1 MSGTGQSPDL
11 AHLRL
16 LGGLDLQSSQR
27 QVTIPGGRKVRALLA
42 CLALS
47 PGKAWPREKL
57 MALLWSDRADEQ
69 ARASLRQALA
79 EMRRAL
85 GQPSA
90 VRTEHDAVSLD
101 PALVAVDALEFER
114 LAKAGKWEEAAA
126 LYRGPLLD
134 GHGVRDGAFED
145 WILVERTRLHDLA
158 VVVIERFAAAQSG
171 DAAIATAQRL
181 LQLDPLREETHR
193 LLMRLYATA
202 GQRAQAL
209 RQYEHCRDALQR
221 ELQAK
226 PDAETERLHREI
238 QSEAVPPLATP
249 PTHAA
254 PGPHSAPGDKPS
266 IAVLPFTNLS
276 GDPEQQYFSD
286 GITEDIITELS
297 RFRSLFVIAR
307 NSSFQFRDRAV
318 DVRRIGRELGVQYVV
333 EGSIRRSGERLR
345 VGTQLIEAETGS
357 HIWAERYDRD
367 LHDIFDV
374 QDELAHAV
382 AATVSGRIDMVGR
395 ERSARLSPAALK
407 AHDLH
412 LRAKAC
418 YLTFTK
424 SGNEQARHLTEE
436 AMAADPLNALIKAFY
451 ANYCVIAY
459 FFDWVPDLDRSL
471 QTALEF
477 AKQAVTLDDGD
488 STVRWILGHALVS
501 ARSYA
506 EARVH
511 AEKAIELNANDTE
524 ARAMYGNL
532 LTYIGEPEKGLE
544 QIELAKRHNPFD
556 WSWTHWVKG
565 IAYFTARRYDEAI
578 DTFNRMHD
586 PNQEVTC
593 FLTASYALAGRLPE
607 AKAKLQ
613 EFLRVAERDMAHF
626 PDRDAQGWI
635 AHLGRASPYEDRR
648 ELDHLCEGLRKA
660 GLPV

>member
-1 MSGTGQSPDL
+1 MSGTDRSSTPLQ
-11 AHLRL
+11 LRL
-16 LGGLDLQSSQR
+16 LGGFDLRSSHGR
-27 QVTIPGGRKVRALLA
+27 VAMPAGRKVRALLT

-57 MALLWSDRADEQ
+57 MALLWSDRGEEQ

-79 EMRRAL
+79 EMRRVL
-85 GQPSA
+85 GEPSP
-90 VRTEHDAVSLD
+90 VRSEHDAVSLD
-101 PALVAVDALEFER
+101 PAFLAVDAVQFEQ
-114 LAKAGKWEEAAA
+114 LAQAGKLGEAAA

-158 VVVIERFAAAQSG
+158 VAALDRFAASQSG

-181 LQLDPLREETHR
+181 LQLDPTREETHR
-193 LLMRLYATA
+193 LLMRLYAAA
-202 GQRAQAL
+202 GQRARAL
-209 RQYEHCRDALQR
+209 RQYDHCREILQR
-221 ELQAK
+221 DLQAK
-226 PDAETERLHREI
+226 PDAETERLCRQI
-238 QSEAVPPLATP
+238 QHETVPPLATP

-254 PGPHSAPGDKPS
+254 PAPTPPLSDKPS
-266 IAVLPFTNLS
+266 IAVLPLTNLS

-307 NSSFQFRDRAV
+307 NSSFQFRDKAL
-318 DVRRIGRELGVQYVV
+318 DVRRVGRDLGVQYVV

-345 VGTQLIEAETGS
+345 VTAQLIEAETGN

-382 AATVSGRIDMVGR
+382 AATVSGRIDMAGR
-395 ERSARLSPAALK
+395 ERSTRLSPAGLK

-424 SGNEQARHLTEE
+424 SGNEQARLLAEE
-436 AMAADPLNALIKAFY
+436 AMAIDPMNAPIMAFY
-451 ANYCVIAY
+451 ANYCHIAY
-459 FFDWVPDLDRSL
+459 FLDWVPDLDRSL
-471 QTALEF
+471 KTALEF

-488 STVRWILGHALVS
+488 STVRWILGHALVT
-501 ARSYA
+501 ARSYV

-511 AEKAIELNANDTE
+511 AEKAIELNPNDTE

-532 LTYIGEPEKGLE
+532 LTYIGEPEKALE

-556 WSWTHWVKG
+556 MSWTPWVKG
-565 IAYFTARRYDEAI
+565 IAYFTARRYDDAI
-578 DTFNRMHD
+578 DTFNRIHD
-586 PNQEVTC
+586 PNQEVNC
-593 FLTASYALAGRLPE
+593 YLVASCALAGRLPE
-607 AKAKLQ
+607 ARARLL
-613 EFLRVAERDMAHF
+613 EFLRVTERDMAHF
-626 PDRDAQGWI
+626 PGQDSQGWMNY
-635 AHLGRASPYEDRR
+635 LNRAGPYLHRR
-648 ELDHLCEGLRKA
+648 DLDHLCKGLRMA
-660 GLPV
+660 GLPI

>member
-1 MSGTGQSPDL
+1 MSGTDQSPKR
-11 AHLRL
+11 AQLRL
-16 LGGLDLQSSQR
+16 LGGFDLHSADGR
-27 QVTIPGGRKVRALLA
+27 AAIPAGRKVRALLA

-47 PGKAWPREKL
+47 PEQARPREKL
-57 MALLWSDRADEQ
+57 MALLWSDRSDEQ
-69 ARASLRQALA
+69 ARASLRQALV
-79 EMRRAL
+79 EMRRVL
-85 GQPSA
+85 GDPSP
-90 VRTEHDAVSLD
+90 VRAEHDAVSLD
-101 PALVAVDALEFER
+101 PTCLAVDALDFER

-134 GHGVRDGAFED
+134 GHGVRDDAFED
-145 WILVERTRLHDLA
+145 WIRVERTRLHDLA
-158 VVVIERFAAAQSG
+158 VDVLERLTGAQSG
-171 DAAIATAQRL
+171 EAAIATAQQL
-181 LQLDPLREETHR
+181 LQLDPAREETHR
-193 LLMRLYATA
+193 LLMRLYASI

-209 RQYEHCRDALQR
+209 RQYDHCRDVLQR
-221 ELQAK
+221 DLQAK
-226 PDAETERLHREI
+226 PDAETERLYRQI
-238 QSEAVPPLATP
+238 QHETVPPPATP
-249 PTHAA
+249 PTPAA
-254 PGPHSAPGDKPS
+254 SGPHTAPSDKPS

-307 NSSFQFRDRAV
+307 PSSFQFRDRAV

-333 EGSIRRSGERLR
+333 EGSIRRSGDRLR
-345 VGTQLIEAETGS
+345 VTTQLIEAETGS

-374 QDELAHAV
+374 QDELARAV

-395 ERSARLSPAALK
+395 ERSARLNPAALK

-424 SGNEQARHLTEE
+424 SGNEQARHLAEE

-459 FFDWVPDLDRSL
+459 FLDWAPDLDRSL
-471 QTALEF
+471 KTALEF

-488 STVRWILGHALVS
+488 STVRWILGHALVT

-511 AEKAIELNANDTE
+511 AEKAIELNPNDTE

-565 IAYFTARRYDEAI
+565 IAYFTARRYGEAI
-578 DTFNRMHD
+578 ATFNRMHD
-586 PNQEVTC
+586 PNQEVHC
-593 FLTASYALAGRLPE
+593 YLAASYALADRLHE
-607 AKAKLQ
+607 ARAELRK
-613 EFLRVAERDMAHF
+613 FLHIAERDMTHF
-626 PDRDAQGWI
+626 PGQDAQGWMNY
-635 AHLGRASPYEDRR
+635 LNRAGPYLHRR
-648 ELDHLCEGLRKA
+648 DLDHLCDGVRKA
-660 GLPV
+660 GLPI